1 MRIRDRYKFYLVPV
15 LVAISLSL
23 IAGIVTLRQLRRE
36 AVANQ
41 TTNKIVNAVF
51 ALNNIVYEYSRS
63 QIVSRETWTQ
73 TSGDLERLLKSYGP
87 RSRYEQ
93 QVLDNAVEALNQL
106 SILFDELMALGVFSE
121 QSRGQEFERRTLV
134 IYFLT
139 DSENL
144 VRNALTLS
152 TIESRRQL
160 QVTRRFI
167 MLMLLSVAALVGVI
181 AWSALWLR
189 NTVVIRLEA
198 LHRGMRVVADGDLD
212 HRVDMVSPD
221 EFGELA
227 ASFDEMTSRLQTS
240 HRALKQSNREL
251 EEYASIASHDLS
263 EPTRTIKSFLQLL
276 ERRASDQLD
285 DRCREYLHF
294 AVDGA
299 ARMQTLIRDLLEYS
313 KLSTATHACRQLK
326 CAEVIDHAV
335 ANLQTAIAEAGAE
348 VTTGELPEIYGDR
361 TQLVQLFQNLIG
373 NGIKFRDERKP
384 RVHITATACGDD
396 WDIQVRDNGI
406 GIADAH
412 ATRIFAVFQR
422 LHAAED
428 YDGTGIGLAV
438 CRRIVDRH
446 NGRIY
451 VESNGDGGGAIFH
464 VVLPAGRQPT
474 DLPV

>member
-1 MRIRDRYKFYLVPV
+1 MSRGKH
-15 LVAISLSL
+15 
-23 IAGIVTLRQLRRE
+23 GRR
-36 AVANQ
+36 
-41 TTNKIVNAVF
+41 
-51 ALNNIVYEYSRS
+51 
-63 QIVSRETWTQ
+63 

-227 ASFDEMTSRLQTS
+227 ASFDEMTSRQQTS

-285 DRCREYLHF
+285 DRCREYLPLC
-294 AVDGA
+294 GG
-299 ARMQTLIRDLLEYS
+299 RR
-313 KLSTATHACRQLK
+313 
-326 CAEVIDHAV
+326 CAH
-335 ANLQTAIAEAGAE
+335 
-348 VTTGELPEIYGDR
+348 
-361 TQLVQLFQNLIG
+361 
-373 NGIKFRDERKP
+373 
-384 RVHITATACGDD
+384 
-396 WDIQVRDNGI
+396 
-406 GIADAH
+406 ADADS
-412 ATRIFAVFQR
+412 R
-422 LHAAED
+422 LA
-428 YDGTGIGLAV
+428 
-438 CRRIVDRH
+438 
-446 NGRIY
+446 
-451 VESNGDGGGAIFH
+451 
-464 VVLPAGRQPT
+464 
-474 DLPV
+474 